1 MERQVR
7 KSATI
12 ILVTT
17 MLTSLL
23 AACGS
28 SNNNDTKDEPATT
41 STTTNANT
49 NTAETDTA
57 AEDDGTKQ
65 EPEKQEPVELNFW
78 TISLSPNFDDYIN
91 GRIKAFEEQNPNIS
105 VKWTD
110 LPYGAMEN
118 KLLTSIAGGKSP
130 DVVNLNTGM
139 TMTLAGKN
147 ALVDLNAEA
156 TEEQRSIYFED
167 LYNSTKLG
175 DSAYAFP
182 WYYGLSVFAYNK
194 KIYEEAGL
202 DPNKPPTTMEELKE
216 QAIAIKEKTGKYG
229 FVPSYNPPADFYF
242 QGVPIISEDK
252 TKIIVNTPEALAW
265 AKWSKELY
273 DKGIVPKESL
283 SADANYAT
291 DKYQSGQI
299 ATLVTGAQFLSRV
312 KTNAKNVYDQTLVA
326 KMPALKEGGKYQ
338 AGLMNVVVPTM
349 SKNHTEA
356 ISFANFITNDESQLA
371 FAKIV
376 NILPSTKKAAAD
388 PFFTE
393 AGTDPESMAKVI
405 TAQMASQA
413 QDFSLGI
420 RNEGE
425 VLDFL
430 WKGWQAMLTGK
441 ETPEDMLKNAEV
453 NMQKKLDEIN
463 AEN

>member
-1 MERQVR
+1 MERTIR

-12 ILVTT
+12 LAVT
-17 MLTSLL
+17 MMMSSLL
-23 AACGS
+23 AACSG
-28 SNNNDTKDEPATT
+28 SNNTPDNTKQNAEATP
-41 STTTNANT
+41 SAASNNT
-49 NTAETDTA
+49 KE
-57 AEDDGTKQ
+57 EGEGSKQ
-65 EPEKQEPVELNFW
+65 EPEKKEPVELSFW

-91 GRIKAFEEQNPNIS
+91 GRIKVFEDQNPGIT

-175 DSAYAFP
+175 NSAYAFP

-194 KIYEEAGL
+194 KIYEDAGL
-202 DPNKPPTTMEELKE
+202 DPNKPPTTMEELKQ
-216 QAIAIKEKTGKYG
+216 QAITIKEKTGKYG

-273 DKGIVPKESL
+273 DKGIVPKESI

-299 ATLVTGAQFLSRV
+299 ATLITGAQFLNRV
-312 KTNAKNVYDQTLVA
+312 KTNAKNIYDQTLVA
-326 KMPALKEGGKYQ
+326 KMPSLKPGGKYQ

-349 SKNHTEA
+349 SKNHPEA
-356 ISFANFITNDESQLA
+356 IAFANFITNDESQLA

-393 AGTDPESMAKVI
+393 AGTDSESMAKVI

-441 ETPEDMLKNAEV
+441 ETPEEMLKNAEE